1 MKNFVVRKVAVL
13 GAGVMGAQ
21 IAAHC
26 VNAKVPVVLF
36 DLPDAKGPNKN
47 GIVLRAIE
55 NLKKL
60 NPAPLGNKDDTVHIQ
75 PANYEENLDLLR
87 GCDVIIEAI
96 AERMDWKH
104 DLYRKVAPF
113 VSDNAI
119 FASNTSGLPI
129 AKLAEAMD
137 DALKAR
143 FCGVHFFNPPRYMH
157 LVELIPTP
165 ATRPEILDDLETFLT
180 STLGKGVVRAKD
192 TPNFIANR
200 VGIFG
205 MLATIKEAEKYGLS
219 FDVVDDLTG
228 TRLGRA
234 KSATFRTA
242 DVVGLDTMAHVIKT
256 MQDTLP
262 ETVDPFAPH
271 FATPP
276 VLRSLVDKG
285 ALGQKSGAGF
295 YRKEGKAIHV
305 LDPKTGTYV
314 ESGAKADDLVGRI
327 MKKKDPAE
335 RLKLLRESDHP
346 QAKFLWA
353 IFRDAF
359 HYIAV
364 HLESIADTARDV
376 DFALRW
382 GFGWS
387 TGPFETWQAAGWKQ
401 VADWVKADIEAG
413 EALSKAPLPKWVFE
427 GPVVD
432 ANGVHT
438 PEGSWSPSKKKFVPR
453 SILPV
458 YSKQIFRAPL
468 LGEGTATGATGG
480 ATVFEDDSVRV
491 WTLESS
497 QGSGVGF
504 EVLILSIK
512 TKVHA
517 IGPGVIAG
525 LMKAVDLAE
534 SQYRGLVIWSPDD
547 PFSVGADLQA
557 MMPVFMSGGAA
568 AIDVEEKKMQ
578 DAWMRI
584 KYAQVPVVTAVSG
597 MALGGGCELIVHSSK
612 TVAALESYI
621 GLVEVGVGLIPGA
634 GGLKEGALRGA
645 QAAQAAGLTDVFP
658 FIKNWFLNAAMAN
671 VSKSA
676 LEAQQM
682 GYLRSTDKIV
692 FNNHELLWTA
702 INEASA
708 SHAGGY
714 RPPLRPKAFP
724 VAGRTGV
731 ATIKAQLVNMRD
743 GGFISQHDF
752 YLASGIANVMCGG
765 DVEWTAQ
772 ADEQWLL
779 DLERKFFT
787 ELVNHPKSQERMM
800 GMMQTGKPVRN

>member
-1 MKNFVVRKVAVL
+1 MTNFVVRKVAVL

-26 VNAKVPVVLF
+26 VNAKVSVVLF
-36 DLPDAKGPNKN
+36 DLPDAKGPSKN

-60 NPAPLGNKDDTVHIQ
+60 NPAPLGNKDDAIHIQ
-75 PANYEENLDLLR
+75 PANYEENLELLR

-104 DLYRKVAPF
+104 DLYHKVAPF

-137 DALKAR
+137 ERLKAR

-205 MLATIKEAEKYGLS
+205 MLATIKEADKYGLS
-219 FDVVDDLTG
+219 YDVVDDLTG
-228 TRLGRA
+228 VRLGRA

-262 ETVDPFAPH
+262 ASIDPFAEH

-276 VLRSLVDKG
+276 VLKSLVDKG

-295 YRKEGKAIHV
+295 YRKQGKAINV
-305 LDPKTGTYV
+305 LDPKTGGYV

-327 MKKKDPAE
+327 LKKKDPAE

-387 TGPFETWQAAGWKQ
+387 TGPFEIWQAAGWKQ
-401 VADWVKADIEAG
+401 VAEWVKADIDAG
-413 EALSKAPLPKWVFE
+413 AALSNAPLPRWVFE
-427 GPVVD
+427 GPVVT
-432 ANGVHT
+432 AGGVHT
-438 PEGSWSPSKKKFVPR
+438 SEGSWSPSKRKFGPR
-453 SILPV
+453 STLPV
-458 YSKQIFRAPL
+458 YAKQIFRAPL
-468 LGEGTATGATGG
+468 LGEGVPSPATAGK
-480 ATVFEDDSVRV
+480 TVFEDDSVRL
-491 WTLESS
+491 WTLD
-497 QGSGVGF
+497 SGLAA
-504 EVLILSIK
+504 EVLLLSIK

-517 IGPGVIAG
+517 IGPGVVAG
-525 LMKAVDLAE
+525 LLKAIDLAE
-534 SQYRGLVIWSPDD
+534 SQYRGLVVWSPDD

-557 MMPVFMSGGAA
+557 MMPVFMSGGAK
-568 AIDVEEKKMQ
+568 AIGAEEKKMQ
-578 DAWMRI
+578 DAFMRL
-584 KYAQVPVVTAVSG
+584 KYAQVPAVAAVSG
-597 MALGGGCELIVHSSK
+597 MALGGGCELILHCSK
-612 TVAALESYI
+612 AVASLESYI

-645 QAAQAAGLTDVFP
+645 QAAQTAGMADVFP
-658 FIKNWFLNAAMAN
+658 FIKNWFLNVAMAN

-676 LEAQQM
+676 LEAKQM
-682 GYLRSTDKIV
+682 GYLRATDTIV

-702 INEASA
+702 IGQAYA
-708 SHAGGY
+708 LHATGY
-714 RPPLRPKAFP
+714 RPPLRPPSFA

-743 GGFISQHDF
+743 GGFISPHDF
-752 YLASGIANVMCGG
+752 FLASGIAEVMCGG
-765 DVEWTAQ
+765 DVESTAQ

-779 DLERKFFT
+779 DLERKFFMQ
-787 ELVNHPKSQERMM
+787 LVNHPKSQERMM

>member
-1 MKNFVVRKVAVL
+1 MNNFVVRKVAVL

-21 IAAHC
+21 IAAQC

-60 NPAPLGNKDDTVHIQ
+60 NPAPLGNKDDAVYIQ
-75 PANYEENLDLLR
+75 PANYEENLELLR

-113 VSDNAI
+113 ISDSAI

-137 DALKAR
+137 ERLKAR

-157 LVELIPTP
+157 LVELIPTL
-165 ATRPEILDDLETFLT
+165 ATRPEILDDLEMFLT

-219 FDVVDDLTG
+219 YDVVDDLTG
-228 TRLGRA
+228 VRLGRA

-262 ETVDPFAPH
+262 ASIDPFAEH
-271 FATPP
+271 FATPV
-276 VLRSLVDKG
+276 VLKALVDKG

-295 YRKEGKAIHV
+295 YRKDGKDIKV
-305 LDPKTGTYV
+305 LDAKAGEYV
-314 ESGAKADDLVGRI
+314 ASGGKADDLVGRI
-327 MKKKDPAE
+327 LKKKDPAE

-401 VADWVKADIEAG
+401 VAEWVKADIDAG
-413 EALSKAPLPKWVFE
+413 EALSKVSLPKWVFE
-427 GPVVD
+427 GPVAN

-438 PEGSWSPSKKKFVPR
+438 PKGSWSPSRKEFVPR
-453 SILPV
+453 SNLPV

-468 LGEGTATGATGG
+468 LGEGSATAATGG
-480 ATVFEDDSVRV
+480 TTVFEDDSVRA
-491 WTLESS
+491 WTLKSHKGAGN
-497 QGSGVGF
+497 GSD
-504 EVLILSIK
+504 VLILSIR

-525 LMKAVDLAE
+525 LLKAVDLAE

-557 MMPVFMSGGAA
+557 MMPVFMSGGAK

-578 DAWMRI
+578 DALMRI
-584 KYAQVPVVTAVSG
+584 KYAQVPVVAAVSG
-597 MALGGGCELIVHSSK
+597 MALGGGCELILHSSK
-612 TVAALESYI
+612 AVASLESYI

-645 QAAQAAGLTDVFP
+645 QAAQAAGMADVFP

-676 LEAQQM
+676 LEAKQM
-682 GYLRSTDKIV
+682 GYLRTTDTIV
-692 FNNHELLWTA
+692 FNNYELLWTA
-702 INEASA
+702 ISEVSALHAS
-708 SHAGGY
+708 GY
-714 RPPLRPKAFP
+714 RPPLRPVSFP
-724 VAGRTGV
+724 VAGRAGV

-752 YLASGIANVMCGG
+752 FLASGIANVMCGG
-765 DVEWTAQ
+765 DVESTAQ

>member
-1 MKNFVVRKVAVL
+1 MKNFVVRNVAVL

-21 IAAHC
+21 IAALC
-26 VNAKVPVVLF
+26 VSAKVPVVLF
-36 DLPDAKGPNKN
+36 DLPDAKGPMKN

-60 NPAPLGNKDDTVHIQ
+60 NPAPLGNKDDVIHIQ
-75 PANYEENLDLLR
+75 PANYEENLELLR

-113 VSDNAI
+113 VSENAI

-165 ATRPEILDDLETFLT
+165 ATHPEILDDLETFLT

-205 MLATIKEAEKYGLS
+205 MLATIKEAERYGLS
-219 FDVVDDLTG
+219 YDVVDDLTG
-228 TRLGRA
+228 VRLGRA

-262 ETVDPFAPH
+262 ASIDAFAEH
-271 FATPP
+271 FATPQ
-276 VLRSLVDKG
+276 VLKTLVDKG

-295 YRKEGKAIHV
+295 YRKEGKAIKV
-305 LDPKTGTYV
+305 LDAAKGEYV
-314 ESGAKADDLVGRI
+314 DSAGKADDLVGRI

-387 TGPFETWQAAGWKQ
+387 TGPFETWQGAGWKQ
-401 VADWVKADIEAG
+401 VAEWVKADIDAG
-413 EALSKAPLPKWVFE
+413 EALSKAPLPQWVFE
-427 GPVVD
+427 GPVAN

-438 PEGSWSPSKKKFVPR
+438 AEGSWSPSKKKFVPR
-453 SILPV
+453 STLPV

-468 LGEGTATGATGG
+468 LGEKAATGATAGIT
-480 ATVFEDDSVRV
+480 AFEDDSVRAWAV
-491 WTLESS
+491 EQAQVSD
-497 QGSGVGF
+497 
-504 EVLILSIK
+504 VLIVSIK

-525 LMKAVDLAE
+525 LLKAVDLAE
-534 SQYRGLVIWSPDD
+534 SEYKGLVIWSPDD
-547 PFSVGADLQA
+547 PFSYGADLQA
-557 MMPVFMSGGAA
+557 MMPVFMAGGAK
-568 AIDVEEKKMQ
+568 AIDVEEKKLQ
-578 DAWMRI
+578 DAFMRI
-584 KYAQVPVVTAVSG
+584 KYSQVPVVAAVSG
-597 MALGGGCELIVHSSK
+597 MALGGGCELILHCAK
-612 TVAALESYI
+612 AVASLESYI
-621 GLVEVGVGLIPGA
+621 GLVEVGVGLIPGG

-645 QAAQAAGLTDVFP
+645 QAAQAAGVSDVFP
-658 FIKNWFLNAAMAN
+658 FIKSWFLNAAMAN

-682 GYLRSTDKIV
+682 GYLRATDTIV

-702 INEASA
+702 IGAAS
-708 SHAGGY
+708 SLHAGGY
-714 RPPLRPKAFP
+714 RPPLRPTSFP

-765 DVEWTAQ
+765 DVEATAQ

-800 GMMQTGKPVRN
+800 GMMQNGKSVRN

>member
-1 MKNFVVRKVAVL
+1 MTNFVVRKVAVL

-60 NPAPLGNKDDTVHIQ
+60 NPAPLGNKDDAIYIQ
-75 PANYEENLDLLR
+75 PANYEENLELLR

-113 VSDNAI
+113 VSDSAI

-129 AKLAEAMD
+129 AKLAEGMD
-137 DALKAR
+137 ERLKAR

-262 ETVDPFAPH
+262 ASIDPFAEH

-276 VLRSLVDKG
+276 VLKSLVDKG

-295 YRKEGKAIHV
+295 YRKEGKAIKV
-305 LDPKTGTYV
+305 LDAAKGEYV
-314 ESGAKADDLVGRI
+314 ESSGKADDLVGRI

-364 HLESIADTARDV
+364 HLDSIADTARDV

-401 VADWVKADIEAG
+401 VAEWVKADIDAG
-413 EALSKAPLPKWVFE
+413 EALSKAPLPKWVFD
-427 GPVVD
+427 GPVAS

-438 PEGSWSPSKKKFVPR
+438 AEGSWSPSRKQFVAR
-453 SILPV
+453 STLPV
-458 YSKQIFRAPL
+458 YERQVFRAPL
-468 LGEGTATGATGG
+468 LGEASASGG
-480 ATVFEDDSVRV
+480 KTVFEDESVRA
-491 WTLESS
+491 WTLAFGD
-497 QGSGVGF
+497 GSD
-504 EVLILSIK
+504 VLILSIK

-525 LMKAVDLAE
+525 LSKAVDLAE
-534 SQYRGLVIWSPDD
+534 AQYRGLVIWSPDD
-547 PFSVGADLQA
+547 PFSYGADLQA
-557 MMPVFMSGGAA
+557 MMPVFMAGGAA
-568 AIDVEEKKMQ
+568 AIDVEEKKLQ
-578 DAWMRI
+578 DAFMRI
-584 KYAQVPVVTAVSG
+584 KYSQVPVVAAVSG
-597 MALGGGCELIVHSSK
+597 MALGGGCELILHCSK
-612 TVAALESYI
+612 TVASLESYI
-621 GLVEVGVGLIPGA
+621 GLVEVGVGLIPGG

-645 QAAQAAGLTDVFP
+645 QAAQAAGMTDVFP
-658 FIKNWFLNAAMAN
+658 FIRNWFLNAAMAN

-682 GYLRSTDKIV
+682 GYLRSTDTIV

-702 INEASA
+702 IGAASSLHA
-708 SHAGGY
+708 SGY
-714 RPPLRPKAFP
+714 QPPLKPSAFP

-752 YLASGIANVMCGG
+752 FLASGIANVMCGG
-765 DVEWTAQ
+765 DVEATAQ

-800 GMMQTGKPVRN
+800 GMMQNGKPVRN

>member
-60 NPAPLGNKDDTVHIQ
+60 NPAPLGNKDDAVHIQ

-129 AKLAEAMD
+129 AKLAEAME

-262 ETVDPFAPH
+262 ASIDPFAEH

-276 VLRSLVDKG
+276 VLKTLVDKG

-305 LDPKTGTYV
+305 LDPKTGAYV

-497 QGSGVGF
+497 QGSGVGS

-612 TVAALESYI
+612 TVASLESYI

-645 QAAQAAGLTDVFP
+645 QAAQAAGMTDVFP

-682 GYLRSTDKIV
+682 GYLRATDIIV

-702 INEASA
+702 INAAS
-708 SHAGGY
+708 SMHAAGY

-765 DVEWTAQ
+765 DVEATAQ

>member
-1 MKNFVVRKVAVL
+1 MDNFVVRKVAVL

-36 DLPDAKGPNKN
+36 DLPDTKGPNKN

-60 NPAPLGNKDDTVHIQ
+60 NPAPLGNKDDAIYIQ
-75 PANYEENLDLLR
+75 PANYEENLELLR

-137 DALKAR
+137 QRLKAR

-157 LVELIPTP
+157 LVELIPTS
-165 ATRPEILDDLETFLT
+165 ATRAEILDDLETFLT

-219 FDVVDDLTG
+219 FDIVDDLTG
-228 TRLGRA
+228 VRLGRA

-242 DVVGLDTMAHVIKT
+242 DVVGLDTMVHVIKT

-262 ETVDPFAPH
+262 ASIDPFAAH

-276 VLRSLVDKG
+276 VLRALVDKG

-295 YRKEGKAIHV
+295 YRKDGKAIKV
-305 LDPKTGTYV
+305 LDAAKGEYV
-314 ESGAKADDLVGRI
+314 ESSGKADELVGRI
-327 MKKKDPAE
+327 LKKKDPAE
-335 RLKLLRESDHP
+335 RLKLLRESDRP

-364 HLESIADTARDV
+364 HLDAIADTARDV

-387 TGPFETWQAAGWKQ
+387 TGPFEIWQAAGWKQ
-401 VADWVKADIEAG
+401 VAGWVQADIDAG
-413 EALSKAPLPKWVFE
+413 EALSNAPLPRWVSE
-427 GPVVD
+427 GTVVT
-432 ANGVHT
+432 AGGVHT
-438 PEGSWSPSKKKFVPR
+438 PQGSWSPSKKKFVPR
-453 SILPV
+453 STLPV
-458 YSKQIFRAPL
+458 YAKQIFRAPL
-468 LGEGTATGATGG
+468 LGEGAPSAASAGK
-480 ATVFEDDSVRV
+480 TVFEDDSVRL
-491 WTLESS
+491 WTLD
-497 QGSGVGF
+497 SGLGA
-504 EVLILSIK
+504 EVLLLSIK

-517 IGPGVIAG
+517 IGPGVVAG
-525 LMKAVDLAE
+525 LLKAIDLAE
-534 SQYRGLVIWSPDD
+534 SQYRGLVVWSPDD

-557 MMPVFMSGGAA
+557 MMPVFMSGGAK
-568 AIDVEEKKMQ
+568 AIGAEEKKMQ
-578 DAWMRI
+578 DAFMRL
-584 KYAQVPVVTAVSG
+584 KYAQIPTVAAVSG
-597 MALGGGCELIVHSSK
+597 MALGGGCELILHCSK
-612 TVAALESYI
+612 AVASHESYI

-645 QAAQAAGLTDVFP
+645 QAAQAAGMADVFP
-658 FIKNWFLNAAMAN
+658 FIRNWFLNAAMAN

-676 LEAQQM
+676 LEARQM
-682 GYLRSTDKIV
+682 GYLRGTDTIV
-692 FNNHELLWTA
+692 FNNYELLWTA
-702 INEASA
+702 IGQAYA
-708 SHAGGY
+708 LHATGY
-714 RPPLRPKAFP
+714 RPPLRPPSFA

-743 GGFISQHDF
+743 GGFISPHDF
-752 YLASGIANVMCGG
+752 FLATGIAEVMCGG
-765 DVEWTAQ
+765 DVESTAQ

-779 DLERKFFT
+779 DLERKFFMQ
-787 ELVNHPKSQERMM
+787 LVNHPKSQERMM
-800 GMMQTGKPVRN
+800 GMMQGGKPVRN